1 MCFFL
6 PQVRGHSTALS
17 VGPPSPR
24 RETCFATSNF
34 IPGRSLSNVPCAA
47 TPADDVTPWAGT
59 CAPILVPASHTLTC
73 EADTVCTCVQYHAG
87 WFLTPSC
94 WFLTPFK
101 SEHMLSLHGSYSNT
115 PPCTLTRLH
124 NFAYDIL
131 LTYSWKRTHSLS
143 VHVFHLQTRC
153 TAANMHIISFVWNHL
168 RKSSSS
174 CHLDVVDVSSFGD

>member
-124 NFAYDIL
+124 NSHMTSYS
-131 LTYSWKRTHSLS
+131 LTPGNVLTHFQFTCFTCRHAARPLICTSS
-143 VHVFHLQTRC
+143 VLFET
-153 TAANMHIISFVWNHL
+153 T
-168 RKSSSS
+168 
-174 CHLDVVDVSSFGD
+174 